1 MRILRVS
8 PAVLLL
14 AMTHAAGA
22 CGSAQRP
29 PAGGGALVLEDVTV
43 IDGTGAAP
51 RAGMTLVVED
61 GRIAALFPAGS
72 HGLPTGA
79 RRLDAA
85 GAFVIPGLIDAHVHL
100 ASTDRPPE
108 MTRGLLRQALLGGV
122 TTVRDMG
129 GDPRRVAALAAAA
142 RDEAAVLPRIYYS
155 AVVAGP
161 AWFATYDPWR
171 LAYWSGGGTVGSAPG
186 VRRLTDTTDLA
197 ALVREAASLGATGI
211 KVYADVPAPRLAA
224 LSAAAHGA
232 GLRVWAHA
240 VVPPARPEEV
250 AAAGVDVV
258 SHADQLIWTAAAPGA
273 VVADREVRRGL
284 LRATAPDGPAVT
296 ALLEGMRA
304 RGTLLEPTLLVMQ
317 LGAEPGAPLD
327 TLPAWAVAVT
337 RRAHALG
344 VGIVAGTD
352 ALGRETP
359 NLHSELQLLV
369 RQAGLSPLEAL
380 RAGTQ
385 RGAQALGIADSTGTI
400 AVGMRADLVVL
411 RASPAADIRNTQ
423 TIRYVIRGGT
433 VHTRTEPWET
443 PQQAS
448 PPPE

>member
-1 MRILRVS
+1 MRISRIA
-8 PAVLLL
+8 PVLLL
-14 AMTHAAGA
+14 LALTHVAAA
-22 CGSAQRP
+22 CGSAQQP
-29 PAGGGALVLEDVTV
+29 PASEVLVLEDVTV

-51 RAGMTLVVED
+51 RAGMTLVVEG
-61 GRIAALFPAGS
+61 GRITALFPAGS
-72 HGLPTGA
+72 QRLPAGA

-85 GAFVIPGLIDAHVHL
+85 GGFVIPGLIDSHVHL
-100 ASTDRPPE
+100 ASAERPPE
-108 MTRGLLRQALLGGV
+108 MTRGLLRNALLGGV

-142 RDEAAVLPRIYYS
+142 RDESTALPRIHYS

-161 AWFATYDPWR
+161 DWFASYDPRR
-171 LAYWSGGGTVGSAPG
+171 LAYWSGGRAVGTAPG
-186 VRRLTDTTDLA
+186 VRRMTDTTDLA
-197 ALVREAASLGATGI
+197 ALVREAAALGATSI

-250 AAAGVDVV
+250 SAAGVDVV
-258 SHADQLIWTAAAPGA
+258 SHADQLIWTAAPPGA
-273 VVADREVRRGL
+273 VAADREVRRGL
-284 LRATAPDGPAVT
+284 LRTVAPDGPAVT

-317 LGAEPGAPLD
+317 MAAEPGAPLD

-359 NLHSELQLLV
+359 NLHSEMQLLV
-369 RQAGLSPLEAL
+369 GKAGLPPLEAL

-385 RGAQALGIADSTGTI
+385 RGAEALGIADSVGSV

-411 RASPAADIRNTQ
+411 RADPSADIRNTQ

-433 VHTRTEPWET
+433 VHARTEPWET
-443 PQQAS
+443 PQGAS

>member
-1 MRILRVS
+1 MRIARCS
-8 PAVLLL
+8 PALLLL
-14 AMTHAAGA
+14 ALTHTAA

-29 PAGGGALVLEDVTV
+29 SAGEGALVLEDVTV

-51 RAGMTLVVED
+51 RAGMTVVVED
-61 GRIAALFPAGS
+61 GHVTALFPAGRQD
-72 HGLPTGA
+72 LPADA

-85 GAFVIPGLIDAHVHL
+85 GGFVIPGLIDAHVHL
-100 ASTDRPPE
+100 ASTERPPE
-108 MTRGLLRQALLGGV
+108 MTRALLRQALLGGV

-129 GDPRRVAALAAAA
+129 GDPVRVAALAAAA
-142 RDEAAVLPRIYYS
+142 RDEAAALPRIYFS

-161 AWFATYDPWR
+161 EWFATYDPGR
-171 LAYWSGGGTVGSAPG
+171 LAYWSGGRAVGSAPG
-186 VRRLTDTTDLA
+186 VRRLADTTDLA
-197 ALVREAASLGATGI
+197 AVVREAAALGATGI

-224 LSAAAHGA
+224 LSAEAHRA

-258 SHADQLIWTAAAPGA
+258 SHADQLVWAAAPPGGI
-273 VVADREVRRGL
+273 VFDRQARRGL
-284 LRATAPDGPAVT
+284 LRATAPDGPVAT
-296 ALLEGMRA
+296 ALLEEMRT

-317 LGAEPGAPLD
+317 LAAEPGAPLD
-327 TLPAWAVAVT
+327 TLPAWAAAVT

-359 NLHSELQLLV
+359 NLHAELQLLV

-385 RGAQALGIADSTGTI
+385 RGAQALGMADSIGTV

-411 RASPAADIRNTQ
+411 RADPAADIRNTQ

-433 VHTRTEPWET
+433 LHTRTEPWET
-443 PQQAS
+443 PSHAE